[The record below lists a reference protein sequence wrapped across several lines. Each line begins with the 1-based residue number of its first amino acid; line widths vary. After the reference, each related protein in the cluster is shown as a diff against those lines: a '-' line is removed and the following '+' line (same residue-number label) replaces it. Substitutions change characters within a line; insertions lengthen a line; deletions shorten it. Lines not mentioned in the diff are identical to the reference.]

1 MAWDASFARLM
12 VQETLR
18 HWTSG
23 AYINYVFCILTNFS
37 VRNYDSLLILSVT
50 ITGLI
55 TGFYNLPSSKEIR
68 LPQKPDDTES
78 ILPN

>member
-1 MAWDASFARLM
+1 MHLLLEIDNVRYGPLWQLFHLRMAWDASFARLM

-37 VRNYDSLLILSVT
+37 VRNYDSLLICL
-50 ITGLI
+50 
-55 TGFYNLPSSKEIR
+55 
-68 LPQKPDDTES
+68 
-78 ILPN
+78 